1 MAQLTCRPAKKVRN
15 ASAQSNGSTK
25 STSGSSMSIK
35 QRIALSDE
43 QKAVLKMVVDQGK
56 SIFFT
61 GSAGTWPSPVNVSHD
76 PATTRS

>member
-35 QRIALSDE
+35 QRISLSDE
-43 QKAVLKMVVDQGK
+43 QKAVLNMVVQEGK
-56 SIFFT
+56 SLFFT
-61 GSAGTWPSPVNVSHD
+61 GSAGKLNCRIKV
-76 PATTRS
+76 ARSGGRQR